1 MPRVALRTLTDPI
14 LFRLP
19 LVARELR
26 REANG
31 TEQAH
36 GRQVVRVTHGEIARR
51 GFSSDD
57 VPWLG
62 ATDRKAVSTCWPLFA
77 PNATQSEGIHENKN
91 FSAGPRLREDGM
103 ILCCRPPNG

>member
-1 MPRVALRTLTDPI
+1 MPRVDLCTLTDPI

-26 REANG
+26 QEANG

-36 GRQVVRVTHGEIARR
+36 WRQVVRVTHGEIARR

-57 VPWLG
+57 VQWLG
-62 ATDRKAVSTCWPLFA
+62 ATDR
-77 PNATQSEGIHENKN
+77 EGRERVLAAFRAERDQKRRH
-91 FSAGPRLREDGM
+91 PR
-103 ILCCRPPNG
+103 N